1 MGKLEG
7 KVVVITGGARGQGA
21 EYARLFV
28 KEGAKVVISDILI
41 DLGEALSKELG
52 ENVRFAEHDIR
63 NANDWDN
70 VISLAES
77 TFGPVNILVNNA
89 GVDLF
94 KKIEDT
100 TEADY
105 KRVIE
110 INQVGP
116 FLGMKAVLPSMKKAG
131 IGSIVNI
138 SSISGLRGEYGF
150 VAYDSSKFAITGMT
164 KTAAQEFAEHN
175 IRVNS
180 VHPGPTQT
188 PMLESQ
194 DEIENFIMN
203 LKVPMNRIGSPA
215 EIAKLVLFLASDDSS
230 YSTGSEFVADGG
242 ITASN

>member
-1 MGKLEG
+1 MGKLDG
-7 KVVVITGGARGQGA
+7 KVAVITGAARGQGA

-28 KEGAKVVISDILI
+28 KEGAKVVLSDILVEQ
-41 DLGEALSKELG
+41 GEALAKELG
-52 ENVRFAEHDIR
+52 QNARFTEHDIR
-63 NANDWDN
+63 NTNDWN
-70 VISLAES
+70 KVINLAEA

-131 IGSIVNI
+131 IGSIINI

-180 VHPGPTQT
+180 VHPGPIET

-194 DEIENFIMN
+194 DEIESFIGN
-203 LKVPMNRIGSPA
+203 LKIPMNRMGTPA
-215 EIAKLVLFLASDDSS
+215 EVAKLVLFLASEDSS